1 MSGVVDDQ
9 PEDKQEAERE
19 PSRET
24 QQSTPEKAEP
34 QQTRS
39 AERKITLPADANLEE
54 LVHDPSPEIQLAVAS
69 DSRLTED
76 LALALLNHR
85 DLPREALEA
94 LNKNGPLAKLRKV
107 RMAIVM
113 HPRTPRH
120 ISVPTIRHIH
130 TFELM
135 QVALQPVVP
144 PDVKRAAE
152 EVLIGKMG
160 SITSG
165 ERLALARQSSG
176 RVAAALLLDKEE
188 RIMQAALANPQMTE
202 VFIVKLLKAETGTE
216 LLAPAVSRH
225 QKWSFRND
233 VKAALLGNKNT
244 PSSRMIQLAAEL
256 PVNLIKD
263 ILRNGRLSPQ
273 AKNSLLAVLEKRGLK
288 S

>member
-1 MSGVVDDQ
+1 MSESLMEGGDHNEGSQEAPEQ
-9 PEDKQEAERE
+9 PEPPRV
-19 PSRET
+19 
-24 QQSTPEKAEP
+24 
-34 QQTRS
+34 RS
-39 AERKITLPADANLEE
+39 SADRKVVLPPDANLEE
-54 LVHDPSPEIQLAVAS
+54 SVHDSSPEIMIAAAG
-69 DSRLTED
+69 DPRLTED

-94 LNKNGPLAKLRKV
+94 LNKNGQLMRQRKV
-107 RMAIVM
+107 RLAVVM

-135 QVALQPVVP
+135 QVALLPVVP

-152 EVLIGKMG
+152 EVLISKIANI
-160 SITSG
+160 SSG
-165 ERLALARQSSG
+165 ERFTLAKQSSG

-188 RIMQAALANPQMTE
+188 RIMLAALSNPQMTE
-202 VFIVKLLKAETGTE
+202 LFIVRALKMERGTE

-244 PSSRMIQLAAEL
+244 PPARVIQLAAEL
-256 PVNLIKD
+256 PINLIKD
-263 ILRNGRLSPQ
+263 VLRNGRLSPQ
-273 AKNSLLAVLEKRGLK
+273 AKNSLVAVLEKRGMK
-288 S
+288 A

>member
-1 MSGVVDDQ
+1 MRESFADEEGV
-9 PEDKQEAERE
+9 QEAPEQSE
-19 PSRET
+19 PPRVRG
-24 QQSTPEKAEP
+24 A
-34 QQTRS
+34 
-39 AERKITLPADANLEE
+39 AARKTALPADADLGR
-54 LVHDPSPEIQLAVAS
+54 LVHDSSPEILVAVAA
-69 DSRLTED
+69 DPRLTED

-94 LNKNGPLAKLRKV
+94 LSKNGQIARQRKV
-107 RMAIVM
+107 QLALVI
-113 HPRTPRH
+113 HPNTPRH
-120 ISVPTIRHIH
+120 MSVPTIRHIY

-135 QVALQPVVP
+135 QVALLPAVP

-152 EVLIGKMG
+152 EVIIGRLA

-165 ERLALARQSSG
+165 ERFTLAKRSSG

-202 VFIVKLLKAETGTE
+202 LHIVKALKAEAGTE

-244 PSSRMIQLAAEL
+244 PSARLIQLAGEL
-256 PVNLIKD
+256 PVKLIKD
-263 ILRNGRLSPQ
+263 VLRNGRLSTQ
-273 AKNSLLAVLEKRGLK
+273 AKNSLLAVLEKRNGR
-288 S
+288 